1 VRRRVAEFSHRSAN
15 FRNFRNFRK
24 RFSIWLAAS
33 TK

>member
-1 VRRRVAEFSHRSAN
+1 VRRRVAEFSPRSA
-15 FRNFRNFRK
+15 NFRNFRK